1 MSKLNIFLAI
11 TAYEDENP
19 TNNPSK
25 NIFKWVNDLQGASI
39 EEPSASTV
47 RLAPGQTLS
56 LFSGEVALSDDG
68 TTTYDLSLKSGTAN
82 TYSLKHNAGTAPVFR
97 TLRSLAQDAT
107 SEITVTK
114 NATLAIFTSSGGTLL
129 NLASLVVGDEVR
141 IGSQFNV
148 ANQGKFKVLSK
159 TTTSFTVENASA
171 SAEGPVVLGAT
182 FADQVRAY
190 SSAGVQIGD
199 KVVIDSGF
207 SIVSQGTYEITDVQ
221 DNKIEFYSLS
231 ALPTET
237 NVTEN
242 LRIFNQSKKF
252 IYVESDKK
260 ISISINGT
268 NSNTIEP
275 VLLGIKFKSG
285 CFMQNTTM
293 SSAEIT
299 NNSQDTAI
307 VTFLTAE

>member
-1 MSKLNIFLAI
+1 MSKLNLFLAI

-25 NIFKWVNDLQGASI
+25 NIFKWVNDLQGVSI

-47 RLAPGQTLS
+47 KLAPGQVLS

-68 TTTYDLSLKSGTAN
+68 TTTYDLSLKIGTAS
-82 TYSLKHNAGTAPVFR
+82 TYVLKHNAGTAPVFR
-97 TLRSLAQDAT
+97 TPRSLSQDAT

-114 NATLAIFTSSGGTLL
+114 NATLATFTSSGGTPL
-129 NLASLVVGDEVR
+129 NLATLVIGDEVR

-148 ANQGKFKVLSK
+148 SNQGKFKVLSK
-159 TTTSFTVENASA
+159 TATSFTVENSLV
-171 SAEGPVVLGAT
+171 SPEGPVVLGAT
-182 FADQVRAY
+182 FEDQVKAY

-199 KVVIDSGF
+199 KVAIDSGF
-207 SIVSQGTYEITDVQ
+207 SVVSQGTYEITDVQ
-221 DNKIEFYSLS
+221 DNKIEFYSIN
-231 ALPTET
+231 ALPQEF
-237 NVTEN
+237 NIPEN
-242 LRIFNQSKKF
+242 LRVFNQSKKF

-260 ISISINGT
+260 VSISINGT

-275 VLLGIKFKSG
+275 VALGVKLKSG

-299 NNSQDTAI
+299 NNSQETAT
-307 VTFLTAE
+307 VTFATAE

>member
-1 MSKLNIFLAI
+1 MSKLNLFLAI

-19 TNNPSK
+19 TNNPSR
-25 NIFKWVNDLQGASI
+25 NIFKWVNDLQGVSI

-47 RLAPGQTLS
+47 KLAPGQTLS

-68 TTTYDLSLKSGTAN
+68 TTTYDLSLKTGTASTYTLKHNSGTAP
-82 TYSLKHNAGTAPVFR
+82 AFR
-97 TLRSLAQDAT
+97 ILRSLAQDAT

-114 NATLAIFTSSGGTLL
+114 NATLATFTSSGGTLL
-129 NLASLVVGDEVR
+129 NLTSLVVGDEVR

-159 TTTSFTVENASA
+159 TSTSFTVENASVA
-171 SAEGPVVLGAT
+171 VEGPITLGAT
-182 FADQVRAY
+182 FEDQVRAY
-190 SSAGVQIGD
+190 SSSGVQIGD
-199 KVVIDSGF
+199 KVAIDAGF
-207 SIVSQGTYEITDVQ
+207 SPVSQGTYEITDVQ
-221 DNKIEFYSLS
+221 DNKVEFYSLNT
-231 ALPTET
+231 LPTESAIS
-237 NVTEN
+237 EN
-242 LRIFNQSKKF
+242 LRVFNQSKKF

-260 ISISINGT
+260 VSISINGT

-275 VLLGIKFKSG
+275 VSLGIKLKSG
-285 CFMQNTTM
+285 SFMQNTTM

-299 NNSQDTAI
+299 NNSQETAT